1 MHDDGLERLRREHD
15 FESWAKRGTPG
26 VAPDLRLTAD
36 ELPGWKPERE
46 TRYDEVRPPVTKS
59 VWSRGGSKDE
69 MLGIELYRCGSL
81 DEAHT
86 LLLRGLD
93 EFQSAALTQQPAS
106 GIGDVA
112 FGIGE
117 PWMLLFARA
126 NYVVR
131 VYNAGPRLVDALD
144 VARAVDQKI
153 LSSIRPA

>member
-1 MHDDGLERLRREHD
+1 MHDDRLEHLRREHD
-15 FESWAKRGTPG
+15 YESWAKRGTPG
-26 VAPDLRLTAD
+26 VAPDVRLTAD

-46 TRYDEVRPPVTKS
+46 MRYDEVRPPVTKS

-69 MLGIELYRCGSL
+69 LLGIELYRCGSPE
-81 DEAHT
+81 EAQA
-86 LLLRGLD
+86 LLLRALG
-93 EFQSAALTQQPAS
+93 EFQSAAVKQQPET

-117 PWMLLFARA
+117 PWLLLFARA

-131 VYNAGPRLVDALD
+131 VHNAGPRLVDALD